1 MRENLVKFVP
11 DMENLYSQGLFF
23 GIVLAILTS
32 ALDTTVKPQTM
43 SMDCTMNFMGGI
55 NNIDHNGVNY
65 TINGRG
71 HLIQM
76 INDKWVIDG
85 VQMTMDEM
93 IAKGIAT
100 KEGERADG
108 KNINIIVNGDVER
121 IDGNVN
127 LLGVKGNVR
136 RINTSH
142 GDITVNGDVDGDV
155 HTNYGDI
162 TCGNIDGDA
171 RTNFGNIYRK

>member
-1 MRENLVKFVP
+1 MG
-11 DMENLYSQGLFF
+11 LYVRCPKPGSFLYF
-23 GIVLAILTS
+23 LSMILHFYVFTPS
-32 ALDTTVKPQTM
+32 FCK
-43 SMDCTMNFMGGI
+43 
-55 NNIDHNGVNY
+55 
-65 TINGRG
+65 R
-71 HLIQM
+71 
-76 INDKWVIDG
+76 
-85 VQMTMDEM
+85 MTMDEM

-121 IDGNVN
+121 IDGHVN

-162 TCGNIDGDA
+162 SCGNIDGDA

>member
-23 GIVLAILTS
+23 GIVLTILTS

-108 KNINIIVNGDVER
+108 KNINIIVNGDV
-121 IDGNVN
+121 
-127 LLGVKGNVR
+127 
-136 RINTSH
+136 
-142 GDITVNGDVDGDV
+142 DGDV

>member
-1 MRENLVKFVP
+1 MTFCQSCGMPLADP
-11 DMENLYSQGLFF
+11 GLF
-23 GIVLAILTS
+23 GTNA
-32 ALDTTVKPQTM
+32 
-43 SMDCTMNFMGGI
+43 
-55 NNIDHNGVNY
+55 
-65 TINGRG
+65 
-71 HLIQM
+71 
-76 INDKWVIDG
+76 DG
-85 VQMTMDEM
+85 TPNTEYCLYCYKDGDFTADLTMDEM

-121 IDGNVN
+121 IDGHVN

-142 GDITVNGDVDGDV
+142 GDIAVNGDVDGDV

-162 TCGNIDGDA
+162 SCGNIDGDA